1 MKRKCDTC
9 ISLALLAADD
19 LGEISHHMF
28 ELAEAET
35 DKEMEE
41 RIEAISFYTKMYGKS
56 LNDIADICKLESG
69 IRERINEVVK
79 RAERAI
85 EEARKAKSPA
95 IAAEIIMK
103 PLVEDLEHLLHF
115 VLPEWI
121 GECCEREQ
129 KKLLEAI

>member
-19 LGEISHHMF
+19 LGEISHHLCK
-28 ELAEAET
+28 LAEAET

-41 RIEAISFYTKMYGKS
+41 RIDAISFHTKMYGKN
-56 LNDIADICKLESG
+56 LNTIADICELESG
-69 IRERINEVVK
+69 RRERINEVVK

-85 EEARKAKSPA
+85 EEARKAKSPL

-115 VLPEWI
+115 SLPEWI
-121 GECCEREQ
+121 AEYCEREQ
-129 KKLLEAI
+129 KKLKEAL